1 MSNIVKVR
9 DDDKWFEF
17 EKTSDDSDESGFK
30 LCNGSKVNWC
40 SDDSFSI
47 AELKGR
53 IEPWLTSLFQSE
65 HLSLLVGSGLSTA
78 IQYLACNNA
87 DNGMGEF
94 VPKSK
99 YADRIVK
106 MAKES
111 AIKAGRGA
119 EPNFEDFIRVM
130 SELLRGLEILGVEKE
145 IDELNEELN
154 KAIKEFTD
162 NITAIENSIIT
173 SDKNDRERAFN
184 ILVKFLLSFASRTG
198 TRDRLNIFTTNY
210 DRVIEAGADIAGLHM
225 LDRFIG
231 SMTPIFRSSRLNIDM
246 HYNPPGMR
254 GEPRYLEGVV
264 HYTKLHG
271 SVDWIST
278 DNNIK
283 KIGLPFGARKIDPYL
298 DAPGLNAQATQIMI
312 YPNAT
317 KDRKTSEYPYI
328 DLFRDFAA
336 ALCRPNNTLVT
347 YGYSFGDDHIN
358 RIIKDMLTIPST
370 HLVIIAYDDKF
381 GRIHEVYD
389 DWGRENQISVLV
401 GSDVA
406 DIEKLVNYYLPKP
419 AIDFASNR
427 MAEILNKRYIQVPK
441 SGDGNKEE
449 A

>member
-1 MSNIVKVR
+1 MGNIVKVR

-17 EKTSDDSDESGFK
+17 DKMLDGSDESGFK
-30 LCNGSKVNWC
+30 LCNGSKLNWC
-40 SDDSFSI
+40 SDDFFSI

-94 VPKSK
+94 MPKSK
-99 YADRIVK
+99 YSDRIVK
-106 MAKES
+106 IAKES
-111 AIKAGRGA
+111 AIKAGRG
-119 EPNFEDFIRVM
+119 EKPNFEDYIRVM

-154 KAIKEFTD
+154 KAIKDFTD
-162 NITAIENSIIT
+162 NITAIENCIIT
-173 SDKNDRERAFN
+173 SDNNNRERAFN

-225 LDRFIG
+225 LDRFVG

-317 KDRKTSEYPYI
+317 KDRETSEYPYI

-389 DWGRENQISVLV
+389 DWGRENQISLLV

-406 DIEKLVNYYLPKP
+406 DIEKLVKYYLPKP

-441 SGDGNKEE
+441 SGDSNKEE